1 MLEGACVQARPTAG
15 VHPNAGELEDSA
27 FRGRL
32 ARDREKREYSCY
44 CDPFGELTLS
54 LAARLMN
61 LISTQTVQSVETAD
75 APPPGGHYS
84 QATIAN
90 GFVFVSGQLPIKLGG
105 HNELPTGIDAQTR
118 QVLSNVEAILRAA
131 NSSLDRVVSV
141 TVYVTDIKNWPEV
154 NRVYADVF
162 GQHRPARVVAVSP
175 QLYFG
180 SLVEIQAVALAGG

>member
-1 MLEGACVQARPTAG
+1 MQENRRFRVPRASCKRPGKKRIFMLVRSFE
-15 VHPNAGELEDSA
+15 ELA
-27 FRGRL
+27 
-32 ARDREKREYSCY
+32 
-44 CDPFGELTLS
+44 LS

-61 LISTQTVQSVETAD
+61 LISTQAIQSVETAD

-90 GFVFVSGQLPIKLGG
+90 GFVFVSGQLPIKLGA
-105 HNELPTGIDAQTR
+105 HSELPAGIDAQTR

-175 QLYFG
+175 QLHFG